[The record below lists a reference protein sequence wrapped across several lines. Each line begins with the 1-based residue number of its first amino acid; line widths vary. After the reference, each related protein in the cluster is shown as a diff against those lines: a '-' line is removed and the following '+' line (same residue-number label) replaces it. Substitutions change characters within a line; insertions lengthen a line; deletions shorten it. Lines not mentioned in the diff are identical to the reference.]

1 MEIASSKEHID
12 DLYGQ
17 LLNMKTLIFKRQE
30 NEGVNEDVSSGS
42 PTKLIDDPSQMFASP
57 VFTGEVKE

>member
-17 LLNMKTLIFKRQE
+17 ILNIKSEVMKMPEFK
-30 NEGVNEDVSSGS
+30 
-42 PTKLIDDPSQMFASP
+42 K
-57 VFTGEVKE
+57 